1 MEILEPRV
9 EGHTCEKIADRL
21 GYKNHSGVV
30 KRMEAIKKR
39 FIQYEKTQ
47 GAKATQAGNGGRGF
61 LPPKPKGK
69 KVRMFNIND
78 LPPIEVVW

>member
-39 FIQYEKTQ
+39 FIQYEKDT
-47 GAKATQAGNGGRGF
+47 GH
-61 LPPKPKGK
+61 
-69 KVRMFNIND
+69 
-78 LPPIEVVW
+78 

>member
-30 KRMEAIKKR
+30 EAIKKR
-39 FIQYEKTQ
+39 FIQYEKD
-47 GAKATQAGNGGRGF
+47 AR
-61 LPPKPKGK
+61 
-69 KVRMFNIND
+69 R
-78 LPPIEVVW
+78 

>member
-39 FIQYEKTQ
+39 FIQYD
-47 GAKATQAGNGGRGF
+47 
-61 LPPKPKGK
+61 
-69 KVRMFNIND
+69 ND
-78 LPPIEVVW
+78 ARR